1 MITAIRRMFS
11 SAVGKVL
18 ALGFL
23 VFIGLAFALT
33 DVSNIGNFSGVGGG
47 DVAKV
52 GSKGIGVGELRQQ
65 VQRSYEQARQ
75 QQPTLTLAAFV
86 ESGGLDNALK
96 TMIEARAFTLYARE
110 LGFAASKRQIDGR
123 IADTPQFFG
132 VAGKFDQAAY
142 ARFLQQQGL
151 SDAEVREDFERQILF
166 EQIIGPI
173 ASVPAVSPALARPYA
188 ALLLEERKGNATF
201 IAASALA
208 PTTTPDDK
216 TLATFL
222 TQNRVRYSLPE
233 RRVLRYAV
241 FDRSAVPVAPVTDAE
256 ISKAFK
262 DNAARYAASETRR
275 LAQVIAPTR
284 AAADKIAAA
293 ARGGQSL
300 DAAAL
305 ANGLSSSFT
314 QPLSQSAFAA
324 QSSAATAKS
333 VFAAARG
340 AIVGPVEAPLGF
352 AVYRVAEVNVIP
364 ARTLAQATPELR
376 QQLGETKAQEA
387 MVTFYNSVQDA
398 VNNGASVE
406 EIAAERKLK
415 LVETPAILPSGR
427 APDQAGFALPA
438 ILAPMVNQA
447 FQGATEGEGQL
458 ATLEQNQSFAVF
470 DVKQIV
476 ASAPPP
482 LGQIKDTLIA
492 DWRLAQGHRAA
503 RDKAR
508 AIVKAVEAGQAL
520 SAVATGTGV
529 GAVQTIGGTRA
540 QLARDGQRVP
550 PEVALLFSM
559 SANSVKTL
567 EIPGNRGWMV
577 LSLGALPRPDPAAV
591 DQARVDAVARPL
603 AGAFGNE
610 LVAQLIAD
618 AKARVGVTINTDAV
632 NQLKREMSGQSP
644 AAL

>member
-23 VFIGLAFALT
+23 LFIGLAFALT

-52 GSKGIGVGELRQQ
+52 GSQGIGVGELRQQ

-75 QQPTLTLAAFV
+75 QQPTLSLAAFV

-96 TMIEARAFTLYARE
+96 SMIEARAFTLYARE

-123 IADTPQFFG
+123 IADQPQFFG

-151 SDAEVREDFERQILF
+151 SDAEVREDFERQILL

-173 ASVPAVSPALARPYA
+173 GSMPAVSPTLARPYA
-188 ALLLEERKGNATF
+188 ALLLEERKGDATF
-201 IAASALA
+201 IAASAFA

-216 TLATFL
+216 TLATYL
-222 TQNRVRYSLPE
+222 AQNRVRYSLPE
-233 RRVLRYAV
+233 RRILRYAV
-241 FDRSAVPVAPVTDAE
+241 FDRSAVPVVPVTDAE
-256 ISKAFK
+256 IAKAYQ

-314 QPLSQSAFAA
+314 QPVSQSGFAA

-352 AVYRVAEVNVIP
+352 AVYRVTEVNVIP

-376 QQLGETKAQEA
+376 EQVGAAKAQEA
-387 MVTFYNSVQDA
+387 MVTFYNAVQDA

-427 APDQAGFALPA
+427 APDQATFAMPA
-438 ILAPMVNQA
+438 ILAPMVGQA
-447 FQGATEGEGQL
+447 FQGATEGEGQI
-458 ATLEQNQSFAVF
+458 ATLEQNQAFAVF

-482 LGQIKDTLIA
+482 LAQIKDTLVA
-492 DWRLAQGHRAA
+492 DWRLTQGHRAA

-508 AIVKAVEAGQAL
+508 AIVKAVEGGQPLRTA
-520 SAVATGTGV
+520 ATGTGV
-529 GAVQTIGGTRA
+529 GAVQSIGGTRA

-559 SANSVKTL
+559 AANSVKTL

-577 LSLGALPRPDPAAV
+577 LSLGALPRPDPNAV

-618 AKARVGVTINTDAV
+618 AKARVGVTINDEAV
-632 NQLKREMSGQSP
+632 TQLKREMSGQSP
-644 AAL
+644 VG

>member
-173 ASVPAVSPALARPYA
+173 ASVPAVSPSLARPYA
-188 ALLLEERKGNATF
+188 ALLLEERKGDATF

-256 ISKAFK
+256 IAKAFK

-314 QPLSQSAFAA
+314 QPLSQSAFAS

-376 QQLGETKAQEA
+376 QQLGATKAQEA

-482 LGQIKDTLIA
+482 LAQIKDTLIA

-508 AIVKAVEAGQAL
+508 AIVKAVEAGQPL

-618 AKARVGVTINTDAV
+618 AKARVGVKINTDAV

>member
-216 TLATFL
+216 TLATYL

-241 FDRSAVPVAPVTDAE
+241 FDRSAVPFAPVTDAE

-476 ASAPPP
+476 PSAPPP